1 MPSLLCSG
9 LFQALAGARRGAGA
23 ALRFEWA
30 TFDVLHKAD
39 GFEAVRF
46 GKDGGVKSRQQTT
59 LDVDAFFANIDQM
72 PMRQQEM
79 NQK

>member
-1 MPSLLCSG
+1 
-9 LFQALAGARRGAGA
+9 
-23 ALRFEWA
+23 LRFEWA

-46 GKDGGVKSRQQTT
+46 GKDGSVKSRQQTT